1 LKKLLVEKYRPSS
14 LEGYVF
20 NNPETERKV
29 KKWTK
34 EGEIPNMLLSGS
46 AGCGKSTL
54 ARILVNEMGIQES
67 DVYRVNASLENGI
80 GFIRERLEPWC
91 KKASFSSFKVVILE
105 ESDMLSHSAMK
116 SLRDIVEAYS
126 DTVRWIFTCNYPEKI
141 IPALHSRLQN
151 IHIDSHGED
160 GVINLILD
168 IIEAENITV
177 NDEEDVLSHIDAY
190 IPDIRKIINSID
202 EHTDADN
209 VLHKLSGA
217 VDKGVDAE
225 GWVSLWNSEGSLDV
239 EAAMV
244 LTGAIDLNN
253 FESFY
258 EIMYANS
265 HKFPDEDRGIVLLSK
280 YLDRALRAANQR
292 LHLKAFLIEAFL
304 MEDSNE

>member
-1 LKKLLVEKYRPSS
+1 MKKLLVEKYRPSS

-29 KKWTK
+29 KKWVK
-34 EGEIPNMLLSGS
+34 EKEIPNMLLSGS

-105 ESDMLSHSAMK
+105 ESDFLTNSAQF

-168 IIEAENITV
+168 IIESEDITV

-202 EHTDADN
+202 EHTDGDN

-225 GWVSLWNSEGSLDV
+225 GWVSLWSKDEIDVQAAVSLSES
-239 EAAMV
+239 
-244 LTGAIDLNN
+244 IDQNN
-253 FESFY
+253 YEMFY
-258 EIMYANS
+258 ETMYMNS
-265 HKFPDEDRGIVLLSK
+265 HKFPDEAAGLVLLSQ
-280 YLDRALRAANQR
+280 YLDRAQRSANQR
-292 LHLKAFLIEAFL
+292 LHLKALIYHIFVVG
-304 MEDSNE
+304 DDNE